1 MKEKALLHPTHSK
14 FSIMRKLLLPLC
26 MLLTTSVLAQQ
37 YHLVVGTFTD
47 AGSDG
52 IYTYKFNSQT
62 GDAVAA
68 SSVKTSNPS
77 YLVVSPDNKYVYAA
91 NHDEQGMVS
100 AFQFNKQ
107 DGSLKF
113 LNKVTSA
120 GAHPC
125 YISINKKGNILVV
138 GNYAGGNLSVLEV
151 RQDGQVNQPKQII
164 QLKGSSV
171 NRSRQEKAHVHA
183 TVFSPDQRFLFV
195 PDLGSDKVMI
205 YKVAQGSGALQP
217 AEEPFIDVNAG
228 SGPRHIDFHPK
239 YGFAYLI
246 EELTGTISVYKY
258 AEGKLTLVQNTSA
271 HPISYQG
278 AYGSADIHVSPDGNF
293 LYASNRGD
301 ANSIAI
307 FKIDPDTGMIMPT
320 GFQPS
325 LGIHPRNFNFDPTGN
340 FLLVANRDTDEI
352 VIFKIDKQTGLLED
366 TKKRIKV
373 SKPVCIKWIVT
384 K

>member
-1 MKEKALLHPTHSK
+1 MKKKALLQPTHSK

-26 MLLTTSVLAQQ
+26 MLLTTSAMTQQ

-107 DGSLKF
+107 DGSLKL

>member
-1 MKEKALLHPTHSK
+1 MREYALLQPTHSK

-26 MLLTTSVLAQQ
+26 MLLTTLSMAQQ

-52 IYTYKFNSQT
+52 IYTYKFNAQT
-62 GDAVAA
+62 GDAIAA

-100 AFQFNKQ
+100 SFQFNKQ

-113 LNKVTSA
+113 LNKVSTA

-125 YISINKKGNILVV
+125 YISINKKGNILVA
-138 GNYAGGNLSVLEV
+138 GNYAGGNFAVMEV

-183 TVFSPDQRFLFV
+183 TVFSPDYRFLFV

-205 YKVAQGSGALQP
+205 YKVTPGSGALQP
-217 AEEPFIDVNAG
+217 AEDPFVEVNAG
-228 SGPRHIDFHPK
+228 AGPRHIDFHPK
-239 YGFAYLI
+239 SDFAYLI
-246 EELTGTISVYKY
+246 EELTGTISVFKHTD
-258 AEGKLTLVQNTSA
+258 GKLTLVQNTSA

-307 FKIDPDTGMIMPT
+307 FRIDQDNGMIQPA

-340 FLLVANRDTDEI
+340 FLLVANRDSDEI
-352 VIFKIDKQTGLLED
+352 VIFKVDKLTGLLED

-373 SKPVCIKWIVT
+373 SKPVCIKWIIT

>member
-1 MKEKALLHPTHSK
+1 MSILKAVTYSK
-14 FSIMRKLLLPLC
+14 IMIMYKLLLLLC
-26 MLLTTSVLAQQ
+26 LLFTVPVSAQQ
-37 YHLVVGTFTD
+37 YHLLVGTYTD

-52 IYTYKFNSQT
+52 LYTYKFNAQT
-62 GDAVAA
+62 GDAIAQ

-77 YLVVSPDNKYVYAA
+77 YLAVSPDNKFVYAV
-91 NHDEQGMVS
+91 NSDNEGMVS

-120 GAHPC
+120 GAGPC
-125 YISINKKGNILVV
+125 YVSINRKGNIVV
-138 GNYAGGNLSVLEV
+138 AGNYSGGNLAVMEV
-151 RQDGQVNQPKQII
+151 RQDGQLNQPKQII
-164 QLKGSSV
+164 QLKGSGV

-183 TVFSPDQRFLFV
+183 TVFSPDYRFLFV
-195 PDLGSDKVMI
+195 PDLGTDKVMI
-205 YKVAQGSGALQP
+205 YKVAAGSGALQP
-217 AEEPFIDVNAG
+217 AEQPFAEVNAG
-228 SGPRHIDFHPK
+228 AGPRHIEFHPK
-239 YGFAYLI
+239 LGFAYLI
-246 EELTGTISVYKY
+246 EELTGTITVFKY
-258 AEGKLTLVQNTSA
+258 NEGKLTLVQNTSS

-307 FKIDPDTGMIMPT
+307 FRIDQDNGMIQPV

>member
-1 MKEKALLHPTHSK
+1 MY
-14 FSIMRKLLLPLC
+14 KLLLSLC
-26 MLLTTSVLAQQ
+26 IIATASVSAQQ
-37 YHLVVGTFTD
+37 YNLIIGTYTN
-47 AGSDG
+47 AGSEG
-52 IYTYKFNSQT
+52 IYTYRFDAQT
-62 GDAVAA
+62 GDAVAM

-77 YLVVSPDNKYVYAA
+77 YLTASPDGKYVYAV
-91 NHDEQGMVS
+91 NSDNEGMVS

-113 LNKVTSA
+113 LNKVSSA
-120 GAHPC
+120 GSGPC
-125 YISINKKGNILVV
+125 YISINRKGNILVA
-138 GNYAGGNLSVLEV
+138 GNYGSGTIAVMEA
-151 RQDGQVNQPKQII
+151 RQDGQLNQPKQII

-171 NRSRQEKAHVHA
+171 NRSRQEKSHVHS
-183 TVFSPDQRFLFV
+183 TVFSPDFNFLYV
-195 PDLGSDKVMI
+195 PDLGTDKVMI

-217 AEEPFIDVNAG
+217 AEQPYVEVNSGA
-228 SGPRHIDFHPK
+228 GPRHFVFHPK
-239 YGFAYLI
+239 LSRAYLI
-246 EELTGTISVYKY
+246 EELTGTISVFEY
-258 AEGKLTLVQNTSA
+258 ADGQLNLIQNTSS

-278 AYGSADIHVSPDGNF
+278 TYGSADIHVSPDGRF

-307 FKIDPDTGMIMPT
+307 FRIDQENGMIHPA

-340 FLLVANRDTDEI
+340 FLLVANRDSDEV
-352 VIFKIDKQTGLLED
+352 VIFKIDKQTGLLD
-366 TKKRIKV
+366 NTKKRIKV

>member
-1 MKEKALLHPTHSK
+1 
-14 FSIMRKLLLPLC
+14 MRKLLLPLC
-26 MLLTTSVLAQQ
+26 MLLTTSALAQQ

>member
-1 MKEKALLHPTHSK
+1 
-14 FSIMRKLLLPLC
+14 LLLPLFL
-26 MLLTTSVLAQQ
+26 LLTSSAISQQ

-52 IYTYKFNSQT
+52 IYTYKFNPQT

-68 SSVKTSNPS
+68 ASVKTSNPS

-100 AFQFNKQ
+100 AFQFNKL

-113 LNKVTSA
+113 LNKVSSA

-125 YISINKKGNILVV
+125 YISTNRKGNILVA
-138 GNYAGGNLSVLEV
+138 GNYAGGNLSVIEV

-183 TVFSPDQRFLFV
+183 TVFSPDYRFLFV

-205 YKVAQGSGALQP
+205 YKVAPGSGALQP
-217 AEEPFIDVNAG
+217 AEEPFVDVNAG
-228 SGPRHIDFHPK
+228 AGPRHIEFHPK
-239 YGFAYLI
+239 LGFAYLI
-246 EELTGTISVYKY
+246 EELTGTISVFKY
-258 AEGKLTLVQNTSA
+258 ADGKLTLVQNTSA

-307 FKIDPDTGMIMPT
+307 FRIDQDNGMIQPV

-340 FLLVANRDTDEI
+340 FLLVANRDSNEI
-352 VIFKIDKQTGLLED
+352 VIFKVDKKSGLLED
-366 TKKRIKV
+366 SKKRIKV

>member
-1 MKEKALLHPTHSK
+1 MKKKALLQPTHSK

-26 MLLTTSVLAQQ
+26 MLLTTSAMTQQ

-205 YKVAQGSGALQP
+205 YKVVQGSGALQP